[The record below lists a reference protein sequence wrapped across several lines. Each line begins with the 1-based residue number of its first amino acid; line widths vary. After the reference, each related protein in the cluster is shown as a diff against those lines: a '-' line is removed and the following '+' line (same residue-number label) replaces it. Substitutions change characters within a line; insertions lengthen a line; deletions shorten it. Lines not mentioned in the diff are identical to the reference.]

1 METETTSQLI
11 EEETKHRDDDTPIGE
26 ETKLRDDDTLIG
38 EETKHREYDDTPI
51 GEETKHREYD
61 DTADKLSLSQAV
73 KKLSFVDIL
82 RFPRLL
88 VNVLIMWFAW

>member
-38 EETKHREYDDTPI
+38 EETKHREYDDT
-51 GEETKHREYD
+51 
-61 DTADKLSLSQAV
+61 ADKLSLSQAV